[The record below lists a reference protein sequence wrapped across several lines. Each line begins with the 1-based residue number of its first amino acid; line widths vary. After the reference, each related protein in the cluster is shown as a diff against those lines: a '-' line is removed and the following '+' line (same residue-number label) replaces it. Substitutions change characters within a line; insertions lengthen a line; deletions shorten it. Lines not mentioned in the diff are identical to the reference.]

1 MRWLICK
8 PVAMSSGAETLDL
21 GQAQQ
26 QKMTNFV
33 SLIEK

>member
-1 MRWLICK
+1 MGWLICK
-8 PVAMSSGAETLDL
+8 PMSMSSGAETQDL
-21 GQAQQ
+21 GQAEQ